1 MQFIKHLSIRYKLL
15 AMVLVSSIF
24 TIVVGYTA
32 LTNITILDHSI
43 DEQLTLQETLH
54 AQLDADMMHDAIRG
68 DVYEALL
75 TVNPTPEQLENIRQ
89 DAIAHCNALKANID
103 IVKKNTSLSAGLK
116 AAVDKVS
123 EPLEAYVTVGQ
134 NLVDV
139 ALENKEFAMTEQG
152 TFQLKFEELEDAMS
166 SISKEI
172 DIISKESKAEATT
185 SMDKVQTILLS
196 TIACS
201 FVIALFVGF
210 VQGNSIVKRIKNV
223 TNIAQQIANGNFTDS
238 IEIQHS
244 DELGVLS
251 NSINTMKQCIW
262 EKIQVEKL
270 DKEYLTKLMQ
280 QIQQIAASV
289 SSATTQVNM
298 SMHGINEASREQSER
313 IHNVATAVEEINA
326 TLADTARNASQT
338 STFAN
343 ENGQIAQ
350 DGEVVVHS
358 TIEKMQSINS
368 VVHNSMTAIERFNHA
383 SISIGKIVT
392 TINDIANQTNLLALN
407 AAIEAARAGEHGKG
421 FAVVADEVRKLAE
434 RTSVATKEITT
445 TISLIQQETQ
455 TVSET
460 MKHGNNEV
468 TEGIAFADKAGIAL
482 GKIVNSAQD
491 VVGLINQIA
500 TANEEVSATSQDIA
514 LHINGISSSANETA
528 QSISDISYSV
538 EDLSKQLH
546 AIEMLLQDFDARNGH
561 QSQETPLIH
570 NPAYQTAGALT
581 FVK

>member
-1 MQFIKHLSIRYKLL
+1 MQLIKHLSIRYKLL
-15 AMVLVSSIF
+15 AMVLVSSLF

-32 LTNITILDHSI
+32 LKNLSLLGLTIDK
-43 DEQLTLQETLH
+43 QLVLQETLH
-54 AQLDADMMHDAIRG
+54 AQLEADMMHDAIRG

-152 TFQLKFEELEDAMS
+152 TFQLKFEELEGAMS

>member
-1 MQFIKHLSIRYKLL
+1 MQLIKHLSIRYKLL
-15 AMVLVSSIF
+15 AMVLVSSLF

-32 LTNITILDHSI
+32 LKNLSLLGLTIDK
-43 DEQLTLQETLH
+43 QLVLQETLH
-54 AQLDADMMHDAIRG
+54 AQLEADMMHDAIRG

-89 DAIAHCNALKANID
+89 DAIAHCNALKENVD
-103 IVKKNTSLSAGLK
+103 IVKKNTSLSTGLK

-152 TFQLKFEELEDAMS
+152 TFQLKFEELEGAMAG
-166 SISKEI
+166 ISKEI
-172 DIISKESKAEATT
+172 DTISKESKAEATA
-185 SMDKVQTILLS
+185 SMNRVQTILLS
-196 TIACS
+196 TIACA
-201 FVIALFVGF
+201 FVIAVLLGF

-223 TNIAQQIANGNFTDS
+223 TNIAQHIANGNFTDS

-262 EKIQVEKL
+262 EKIQIEKL

-434 RTSVATKEITT
+434 RTSVATKEITS
-445 TISLIQQETQ
+445 TISLIQQETH

-460 MKHGNNEV
+460 MRHGNNEV

-482 GKIVNSAQD
+482 GKIVNSAQE